1 MEDLRH
7 RLTTQHEKDLKK
19 LQSKLSKVE
28 IARDELVKE
37 RNDVR
42 NEVGILK
49 IEARAST
56 ARETALRAS
65 VSLTFNKTS
74 ATTDLVCSWT
84 NLRQRWDDTSRRIY
98 KNNLKL
104 SRRIIQIRGNE
115 RKLRLGV
122 KTRRGRNNSR
132 VGGD

>member
-1 MEDLRH
+1 MEDLKH

-42 NEVGILK
+42 NEVGVLK

-65 VSLTFNKTS
+65 VSLS
-74 ATTDLVCSWT
+74 LD
-84 NLRQRWDDTSRRIY
+84 
-98 KNNLKL
+98 NNVA
-104 SRRIIQIRGNE
+104 NH
-115 RKLRLGV
+115 
-122 KTRRGRNNSR
+122 
-132 VGGD
+132 

>member
-1 MEDLRH
+1 MKMEDLKH

-42 NEVGILK
+42 NEVGVLK

-65 VSLTFNKTS
+65 VSLS
-74 ATTDLVCSWT
+74 LD
-84 NLRQRWDDTSRRIY
+84 
-98 KNNLKL
+98 NN
-104 SRRIIQIRGNE
+104 IANH
-115 RKLRLGV
+115 
-122 KTRRGRNNSR
+122 
-132 VGGD
+132 

>member
-1 MEDLRH
+1 MKMEDLKH

-42 NEVGILK
+42 NEVGVLK

-65 VSLTFNKTS
+65 VSLS
-74 ATTDLVCSWT
+74 LD
-84 NLRQRWDDTSRRIY
+84 
-98 KNNLKL
+98 NNVA
-104 SRRIIQIRGNE
+104 NH
-115 RKLRLGV
+115 
-122 KTRRGRNNSR
+122 
-132 VGGD
+132 

>member
-1 MEDLRH
+1 MEDLKH

-42 NEVGILK
+42 NEVGVLK

-65 VSLTFNKTS
+65 VSLS
-74 ATTDLVCSWT
+74 LD
-84 NLRQRWDDTSRRIY
+84 
-98 KNNLKL
+98 NN
-104 SRRIIQIRGNE
+104 IANH
-115 RKLRLGV
+115 
-122 KTRRGRNNSR
+122 
-132 VGGD
+132 